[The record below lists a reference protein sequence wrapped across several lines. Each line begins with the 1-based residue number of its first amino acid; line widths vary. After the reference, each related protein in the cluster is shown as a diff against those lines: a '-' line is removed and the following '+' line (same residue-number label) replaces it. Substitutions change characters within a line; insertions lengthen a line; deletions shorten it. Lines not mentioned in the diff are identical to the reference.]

1 MEPPDLFPKK
11 TQTALEYKCQGKE
24 GVDYEDADEIESLF
38 AEHLSR
44 IIFAGHKKAMKNWV
58 DKSKRKCKLSSLP

>member
-38 AEHLSR
+38 AEH
-44 IIFAGHKKAMKNWV
+44 KKAMKNWV